1 MDTTLEQ
8 LVWQRARSRC
18 EYCQL
23 PQSFSPLTHAID
35 HIIARKHHGPTQA
48 ENLALSCFFCNSF
61 KGPNISGVDP
71 QTGRMMR
78 LFHPRKDRWKR
89 HFVWDGPY
97 LVGRTSIGRT
107 TIDVL
112 EINDPEAVNFREYL
126 IREGSFPPTVT

>member
-23 PQSFSPLTHAID
+23 PQSVSPLTHAID

-48 ENLALSCFFCNSF
+48 DNLALSCFFCNSF

-71 QTGRMMR
+71 QTGRPLKEFMDR
-78 LFHPRKDRWKR
+78 NFLNSLSPNSAPAPGNNSPAPASPDNSAPQTKRNDAHP
-89 HFVWDGPY
+89 
-97 LVGRTSIGRT
+97 
-107 TIDVL
+107 
-112 EINDPEAVNFREYL
+112 
-126 IREGSFPPTVT
+126 

>member
-1 MDTTLEQ
+1 MDATLER
-8 LVWQRARSRC
+8 LVWKRARSRC

-35 HIIARKHHGPTQA
+35 HIIARKHRGPTQA
-48 ENLALSCFFCNSF
+48 ENLALSSFFCNSF

-89 HFVWDGPY
+89 HFVWNGPY
-97 LVGRTSIGRT
+97 LLGRTSIGRT

-112 EINDPEAVNFREYL
+112 EINHPEAVNFREYL
-126 IREGSFPPTVT
+126 IREGSFPPTG